1 MRYLMRYLTIIITV
15 LSVSVCVCGCKPAGA
30 QGQSEVGSPDASPGV
45 LIEVDTK
52 DISDEAASSPVP
64 DNKEKEE
71 ELSKTENEAPRFT
84 AEEISDEV
92 FERMRGVSFPEDCPV
107 KLSDL
112 RYLRLSYKDMEGN
125 THEGEMVCNAAIADK
140 LIDIFTKLYENDYP
154 IERMSLVDDYNA
166 DDELS
171 MSSNNTSCF
180 NFRYISGTKRISK
193 HGEGLAV
200 DLNPLYNPYVKEKDG
215 TIHVEPESGTEYTD
229 RTLDFDYKID
239 ENDLAYKLF
248 TEAGFTWGGSWKSVK
263 DYQHFEYDPK

>member
-1 MRYLMRYLTIIITV
+1 MRLNYPKILLIVMIILMVEGCGTESAKTPPKITV
-15 LSVSVCVCGCKPAGA
+15 DTQGLYVGTDQVS
-30 QGQSEVGSPDASPGV
+30 SESEQEDSIEISGSP
-45 LIEVDTK
+45 E
-52 DISDEAASSPVP
+52 PV
-64 DNKEKEE
+64 
-71 ELSKTENEAPRFT
+71 FY

-171 MSSNNTSCF
+171 MSANNTSCF
-180 NFRYISGTKRISK
+180 NFRYISGTKKISK

-215 TIHVEPESGTEYTD
+215 TIHVEPESGAAYTD